1 MMKKNLMFLAL
12 ATIGLASCNGGFK
25 KAPGGLLYNINVD
38 KGGPKIKEGDFIAVN
53 VVAKTDGDSVLFSS
67 YEQGAPSYQ
76 VMRKGQPGDVMN
88 AFPYLAEGDSATVK
102 TNIDSLFKKG
112 TRRPPIKG
120 KYIVY
125 QIKIEKVIAKS
136 SKPNDTTWNAQIKKY
151 MDAQGV
157 LMKKAEVV
165 KLKKYIDDNKLA
177 GSTTPSGL
185 FYDITTPGVGDK
197 PAVGDT
203 AEVFYTAKFTNGKV
217 FETNVKATAQKN
229 NNYNPGLP
237 YKAIRVPV
245 GVKKVIPGWDE
256 GLMLLN
262 KGAKATFVIPS
273 KLAYGEQGYAIIPPF
288 TPLVFEVE
296 MVSIIHP
303 NPNAPKPVAPA
314 PMTLQQLQQKA
325 NAPKAK

>member
-1 MMKKNLMFLAL
+1 MKKNLMFLAL

-25 KAPGGLLYNINVD
+25 KAPGGLLYNVNVD
-38 KGGPKIKEGDFIAVN
+38 KGGAKIKEGDFIAVN

-76 VMRKGQPGDVMN
+76 VMHKGQPGDVMN
-88 AFPYLAEGDSATVK
+88 AFPYLAEGDSATIK

-120 KYIVY
+120 KYIIY
-125 QIKIEKVIAKS
+125 QVKVEKVIPKS
-136 SKPNDTTWNAQIKKY
+136 AKPNDTVWNAQIKKY
-151 MDAQGV
+151 MDGQSV

-165 KLKKYIDDNKLA
+165 KLKKYIDDNKLV
-177 GSTTPSGL
+177 GTTTPSGL
-185 FYDITTPGVGDK
+185 FYTITTPGVGDK

-203 AEVFYTAKFTNGKV
+203 AEVFYTAKFTSGKV

-237 YKAIRVPV
+237 YKAIHVPV
-245 GVKKVIPGWDE
+245 GIKKVIPGWDE
-256 GLMLLN
+256 GLLLLN

-273 KLAYGEQGYAIIPPF
+273 RLAYGEQGYAIIPPF

-296 MVSIIHP
+296 MVNIIHP

-314 PMTLQQLQQKA
+314 PMTLQQLQQRA
-325 NAPKAK
+325 NAPKGK

>member
-1 MMKKNLMFLAL
+1 MKKNLMFLAL

-165 KLKKYIDDNKLA
+165 KLKKYIDDNKLV
-177 GSTTPSGL
+177 GSTSPSGL

-245 GVKKVIPGWDE
+245 GVHKVIPGWDE